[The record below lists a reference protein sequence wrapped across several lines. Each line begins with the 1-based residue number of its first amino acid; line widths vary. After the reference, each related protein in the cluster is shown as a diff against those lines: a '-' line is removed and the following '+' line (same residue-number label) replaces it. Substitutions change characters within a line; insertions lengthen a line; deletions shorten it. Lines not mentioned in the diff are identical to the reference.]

1 VQSILPEFEQARKA
15 LRDHEPSL
23 LPKF

>member
-1 VQSILPEFEQARKA
+1 VQSVFPEFEQARKA